1 MERYLLNLNEI
12 QKQDIDVA
20 GGKGANLG
28 EMISAQIPVPHGFV
42 VTAQAY
48 DRYMQENHIDVTAI
62 MENMDNAKNA
72 AAEIRKRI
80 LKGTFPADISEQ
92 LLGFYHALG
101 EKVRVAVRSSATA
114 EDLEDASFAGQQ
126 ETYLNVIGEEMLLEK
141 TKECYASLW
150 GERAVSYR
158 QVQGYASQKV
168 FLAVVI
174 QQMVES
180 DCAGVCF
187 TQNPAG
193 NREDILINASYG
205 LGEAVVS
212 GLVSPDEYIC
222 SRDGQLQKAII
233 GAKEQ
238 QIIYDKQGTKT
249 ESVQDELR
257 SRQVLDKLQIEKLAR
272 LALEIETH
280 YGHPMDIEWAVKD
293 NALYILQARSITTLS
308 KDNKV
313 IFTDADFA
321 DLPVI
326 NPTTGRARENM
337 LFNLE
342 KMPLPYYPLDH
353 DFGDL
358 VGKQKEILFSEIGIQ
373 MKEMCPIDR
382 NGISSFCFDG
392 MKVNRNIR
400 HLPAYAKQML
410 NDDFNIRRSKEALQN
425 CTKMLEKEVSLS
437 YEDTLQLGEALV
449 RMQKLIADTAYAR
462 FRYAIFPQVV
472 ENISLNKTLKK
483 VNKELNSFDLME
495 GLSYV
500 TADINRELANMAAG
514 IKNNPA
520 EYSAVLSLT
529 YDEIVKQ
536 FPTLGQKFTLFLNKY
551 GNKLDFNCYCFVS
564 KSWKD
569 EPARFL
575 STLRTMLRGDSGV
588 FISKEDNDEKFKTLM
603 TQVKEKISTKAYAKF
618 ARKVTAVRHYH
629 YIREATQYLWESE
642 FAHCRNIL
650 KQCAKA
656 LGTDYE
662 DLLFLF
668 ASELIDACRT
678 GELRQ
683 EHCNLIRMRKAK
695 RPLAECYW
703 KKSIEKALS
712 TEGNEITGVCGSAGS
727 ATGRVCIV
735 KSPAEFDKLN
745 QGEILVCPY
754 TDPEWTPL
762 FTLAAGVVVDTG
774 GSLSHAAIVAR
785 EYKIPAVLAT
795 GDASKRLKDGELV
808 IVDGSKGKVFI
819 V

>member
-12 QKQDIDVA
+12 KKQDISVA

-28 EMISAQIPVPHGFV
+28 EMIGAQIPVPSGFV

-48 DRYMQENHIDVTAI
+48 DRYMQENHIDVSAI
-62 MENMDNAKNA
+62 MANMDNAKNA

-80 LKGTFPADISEQ
+80 LQGTFPEDISRQ
-92 LLGFYHALG
+92 LLASYHALG

-126 ETYLNVIGEEMLLEK
+126 ETYLNVIGEDMLLEK

-168 FLAVVI
+168 SLAVVI

-222 SRDGQLQKAII
+222 SRDGLLKKTVI
-233 GAKEQ
+233 GAKEH

-249 ESVQDELR
+249 ESVKNELR
-257 SRQVLDKLQIEKLAR
+257 SRQVLDKLQIEELAR
-272 LALEIETH
+272 LALGIETH
-280 YGHPMDIEWAVKD
+280 YGQPMDIEWAFKD
-293 NALYILQARSITTLS
+293 NVLYILQARCITTLS
-308 KDNKV
+308 TENEAV
-313 IFTDADFA
+313 FTDEDFA
-321 DLPVI
+321 SLPVI

-342 KMPLPYYPLDH
+342 KMPFPYYPLDH
-353 DFGDL
+353 DFADL
-358 VGKQKEILFSEIGIQ
+358 VGKQKEILFSQIGIQ
-373 MKEMCPIDR
+373 MKEMCPIDN

-392 MKVNRNIR
+392 MKVNKNII
-400 HLPAYAKQML
+400 HLPKYVKQMV
-410 NDDFNIRRSKEALQN
+410 NDDFNIRLSKEALQN
-425 CTKMLEKEVSLS
+425 CTKVLEKEASLS
-437 YEDTLQLGEALV
+437 YEDASQLGEAFV

-462 FRYAIFPQVV
+462 FRYAIFPQIV
-472 ENISLNKTLKK
+472 ESISLNKTLKR
-483 VNKELNSFDLME
+483 VNSELNSFDLME

-500 TADINRELANMAAG
+500 TADINRELSAMATD
-514 IKNNPA
+514 IKGSPA

-536 FPTLGQKFTLFLNKY
+536 FPALGQKFTLFLDKY
-551 GNKLDFNCYCFVS
+551 GDKLDFNCYCFVS

-569 EPARFL
+569 EPARFI
-575 STLRTMLRGDSGV
+575 STLRTMMRSDGDV
-588 FISKEDNDEKFKTLM
+588 FLSKEDSVLKFEMLM
-603 TQVKEKISTKAYAKF
+603 KQVKEKIGTKAYTKF
-618 ARKVTAVRHYH
+618 EKKATAVRHYH

-650 KQCAKA
+650 KQCAKT
-656 LGTDYE
+656 LNTEYE

-668 ASELIDACRT
+668 APELIDACRM
-678 GELRQ
+678 GQLSMW
-683 EHCNLIRMRKAK
+683 HHNLIKMRKTK
-695 RPLAECYW
+695 RPLAEYYW
-703 KKSIEKALS
+703 SKSIEKALS
-712 TEGNEITGVCGSAGS
+712 TEGSEIRGISGSAGS
-727 ATGRVCIV
+727 VTGRVCIV
-735 KSPAEFDKLN
+735 KTPAEFDKLN

-795 GDASKRLKDGELV
+795 GDASKRLKNGDLV
-808 IVDGSKGKVFI
+808 IVDGSKGTVSI